1 MTALRLGTRRSPLA
15 TTQSEW
21 VAGRLRERGHVVDLV
36 PISTAGDETR
46 EPLASLGGTG
56 VFASA
61 LRAAVRDGSVDLAVH
76 SFKDLPTAAE
86 PDLVLAA
93 VPARADARDA
103 LVARDGLTLGEL
115 PTGSVVG
122 TGSPRRIAQLA
133 ALGLGVRFES
143 VRGNVDTRLRL
154 VDEGALDAVV
164 VARAGLDRL
173 GLTDRATE
181 VLDPVQVLPAPG
193 QGALAVECR
202 ADRADVRAAL
212 APLDDAD
219 TRAAVTAERALLA
232 ALQGGCRAPV
242 GALAEVVE
250 DDTGLAISLRA
261 AVLAPDGSAGLRRSM
276 VGPIEDPEGLGAR
289 LAALLVDEGAA
300 ALTPRTPS
308 TGSPA
313 DATGPTTSEVH

>member
-1 MTALRLGTRRSPLA
+1 MTALRLGTRRSLLA

-76 SFKDLPTAAE
+76 SLKDLPTAAE

-93 VPARADARDA
+93 VPTRADARDA
-103 LVARDGLTLGEL
+103 LVARDGLTLGGL
-115 PTGSVVG
+115 PTDSVLG

-133 ALGLGVRFES
+133 ALGLGLRFES
-143 VRGNVDTRLRL
+143 VRGNVDTRVRL

-164 VARAGLDRL
+164 VARAGLVRL
-173 GLTDRATE
+173 GLSDRVTE

-202 ADRADVRAAL
+202 ADREDVRAAL

-219 TRAAVTAERALLA
+219 TRAAVAAERALLA
-232 ALQGGCRAPV
+232 ALQGGCHAPV

-250 DDTGLAISLRA
+250 DDTGPAISLRA

-276 VGPIEDPEGLGAR
+276 VGPIEDPEGLGVR
-289 LAALLVDEGAA
+289 LAALLLDAGAS

-308 TGSPA
+308 TGTPA
-313 DATGPTTSEVH
+313 DATCPTTPEVH